1 MMRTLLPIL
10 FIAALLTQLLGKS
23 IITAHYLLNKEK
35 ITKELCVN
43 KAKPTKK
50 CHGKC
55 QLMKKLKEQK
65 QKEEGNSP
73 VSLPEVLKGKTEWP
87 AELNEFAV
95 TVPVS
100 EITIALYSVYF
111 VAETSVQQSDI
122 FHPPCC

>member
-10 FIAALLTQLLGKS
+10 FVAALLTQLLGKS
-23 IITAHYLLNKEK
+23 VITAHYLLNKEK

-50 CHGKC
+50 CNGKC
-55 QLMKKLKEQK
+55 QLIKKLKEQK
-65 QKEEGNSP
+65 QKEEGNAP

-87 AELNEFAV
+87 AELNELAI

-100 EITIALYSVYF
+100 EITNALFPVY
-111 VAETSVQQSDI
+111 VAAEISAQQSDI

>member
-23 IITAHYLLNKEK
+23 IVTAHYLLNKEK
-35 ITKELCVN
+35 ITKTLCVN

-55 QLMKKLKEQK
+55 QLIKKLKEQK

-87 AELNEFAV
+87 AELNEVAV

-100 EITIALYSVYF
+100 EISGNLFPAFL
-111 VAETSVQQSDI
+111 VAETSVRQADI